1 MSNGMQVPEW
11 ADELRPQLDEKLGS
25 TNSQVTAMVRD
36 LCRITN
42 YSTFFAEWEKR
53 GGDLIFH
60 FFPRSGPDDA
70 WEPGRYLLR
79 CRKCDRERRPE
90 DVEGPTRQPCKC
102 GSTGLVY
109 IPGRVENRGEAGFP
123 GDMKDILY
131 KAVDSCWLGPVAIE
145 SVPELGAYVVQ
156 LPGAWGSDG
165 QKSVALMEKMF
176 DEVDTYLEG

>member
-11 ADELRPQLDEKLGS
+11 ADDLRPRLEEKLSS
-25 TNSQVTAMVRD
+25 TNSQVMASIRD

-53 GGDLIFH
+53 GNDLILH
-60 FFPRSGPDDA
+60 LFPRSGPDDA
-70 WEPGRYLLR
+70 WEAGRYILR

-90 DVEGPTRQPCKC
+90 EVEGPTRQPCKC

-109 IPGRVENRGEAGFP
+109 IPGRVENKGDVGFP
-123 GDMKDILY
+123 LGMKDILF

-145 SVPELGAYVVQ
+145 NIPELGAYAVQ
-156 LPGAWGSDG
+156 LPGAWGKDE
-165 QKSVALMEKMF
+165 QKTIDLMEKIF
-176 DEVDTYLEG
+176 GELDIYLEE